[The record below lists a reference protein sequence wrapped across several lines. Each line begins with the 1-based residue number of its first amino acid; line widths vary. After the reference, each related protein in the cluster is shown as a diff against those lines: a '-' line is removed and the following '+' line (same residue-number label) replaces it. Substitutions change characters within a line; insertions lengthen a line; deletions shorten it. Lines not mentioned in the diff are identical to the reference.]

1 MENTETTQ
9 CSLAKLRLNN
19 NSNFVFGRILTVMGD
34 PSHLPGFTDLLNN
47 PHISTTGIEKN
58 SPNFENHPPHQ
69 CNVNIKYSLNTLM
82 CIFYKDPPLPSE
94 DTETR
99 PFSWF

>member
-47 PHISTTGIEKN
+47 PTYNWNRDQTG
-58 SPNFENHPPHQ
+58 
-69 CNVNIKYSLNTLM
+69 LNE
-82 CIFYKDPPLPSE
+82 I
-94 DTETR
+94 
-99 PFSWF
+99 